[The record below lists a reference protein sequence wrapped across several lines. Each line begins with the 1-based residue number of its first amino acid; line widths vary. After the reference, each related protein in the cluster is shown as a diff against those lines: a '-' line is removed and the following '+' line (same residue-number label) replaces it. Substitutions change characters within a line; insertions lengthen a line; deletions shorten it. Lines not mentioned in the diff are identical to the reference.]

1 MEMKAHTYAGLLV
14 EQLINGFCLFWFFLG
29 IFIQT

>member
-14 EQLINGFCLFWFFLG
+14 EQLINGFCLFLG